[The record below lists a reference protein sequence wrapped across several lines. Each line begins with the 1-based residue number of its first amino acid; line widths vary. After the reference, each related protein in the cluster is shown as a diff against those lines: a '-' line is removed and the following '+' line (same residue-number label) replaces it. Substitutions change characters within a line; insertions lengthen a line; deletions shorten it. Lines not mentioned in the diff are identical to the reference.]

1 MSQPVLSHPL
11 LLHMECDKWA
21 SKASLL
27 RGAASWNMHTF
38 WCNPDI
44 LIQTQVY
51 LEVVVVT
58 SPALC
63 PLSGAGGCIP
73 ADYYADRLVS
83 LYFYNGHNW
92 ISSIFSL
99 SLCQLNQNVTIYI
112 LSDHKGERLYGCQH
126 CSKTSQHSHQPP
138 MQTSSF
144 RIQGKTFYIS
154 EP

>member
-1 MSQPVLSHPL
+1 MLELELFKKMFLSV
-11 LLHMECDKWA
+11 
-21 SKASLL
+21 
-27 RGAASWNMHTF
+27 R
-38 WCNPDI
+38 I
-44 LIQTQVY
+44 
-51 LEVVVVT
+51 LEVAVAT

-63 PLSGAGGCIP
+63 PLSGAGGCVP
-73 ADYYADRLVS
+73 ADSIMLTDWFLCIFIMGTIGF
-83 LYFYNGHNW
+83 LL
-92 ISSIFSL
+92 SSSSSS